1 MLLAYENVMAI
12 AEMVIRKPEVKIET
26 KSPNL
31 S

>member
-12 AEMVIRKPEVKIET
+12 AEMVISKPEVKIET

>member
-12 AEMVIRKPEVKIET
+12 AEMVISKPEAKIET